1 MQKREILKSRKGFT
15 LVEVALAVA
24 VGLIIIGGAVL
35 GYNAVKDNAANSNAR
50 DRVLTAVSMVEEY
63 SSANG
68 GRYPSNPATAT
79 SVATTAQ
86 LGTFTTM
93 WKNKRP
99 DDYASSPW
107 GGAAGGP
114 YGSDECTTTT
124 GFAGNAAS
132 SSATAVSSTSLTGL
146 YAASSTPAQA
156 ADMMYMNI
164 ASAAPWA
171 SITAYSTS
179 SAVVVKNYAV
189 GIFDKNG
196 VAWWDVKGG
205 K

>member
-1 MQKREILKSRKGFT
+1 MLKREIRKARKGFT

-63 SSANG
+63 ASANG
-68 GRYPSNPATAT
+68 GKYPNAGS
-79 SVATTAQ
+79 S
-86 LGTFTTM
+86 TFTTM

-99 DDYASSPW
+99 DDYNTSPW
-107 GGAAGGP
+107 GGLAGGAN
-114 YGSDECTTTT
+114 GVDEASTAFPGTSASPTAATVT
-124 GFAGNAAS
+124 GAVTGIGTYN
-132 SSATAVSSTSLTGL
+132 TADVTK
-146 YAASSTPAQA
+146 A
-156 ADMMYMNI
+156 ADMIYMQI
-164 ASAAPWA
+164 STASPWA
-171 SITAYSTS
+171 GITAYSTS
-179 SAVVVKNYAV
+179 SVQAVKNYAV

-196 VAWWDVKGG
+196 QPWWDVKGG